1 VLAWF
6 GEFFEVFA
14 KSDKKTFKDNLTPF
28 FAVADTCADYVSE
41 PYAKFEER
49 TPDKWNELF
58 KNVFDEGKVQLSVL
72 ASREESVVI
81 KGEAILVD

>member
-14 KSDKKTFKDNLTPF
+14 RSDKKTFKDNLTPF
-28 FAVADTCADYVSE
+28 FAGVDTCTDYVSE

-49 TPDKWNELF
+49 TPDKWNELLR
-58 KNVFDEGKVQLSVL
+58 NVFDEGKV
-72 ASREESVVI
+72 
-81 KGEAILVD
+81 